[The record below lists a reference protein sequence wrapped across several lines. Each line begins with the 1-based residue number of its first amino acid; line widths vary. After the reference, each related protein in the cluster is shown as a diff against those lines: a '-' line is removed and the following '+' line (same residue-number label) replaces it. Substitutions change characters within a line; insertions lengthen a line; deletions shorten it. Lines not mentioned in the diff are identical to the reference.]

1 MNIEARKISLIQQL
15 LLVQQ
20 ESILDKIETLLFK
33 KTSDLTNEQKKAID
47 KGIQSID
54 DENVVSHKE
63 AIQQMKEK
71 YPKYF

>member
-1 MNIEARKISLIQQL
+1 MNIEARKISLVQQL

-33 KTSDLTNEQKKAID
+33 KTFDLTNEQKKAID

-54 DENVVSHKE
+54 DGNIVSHKD
-63 AIQQMKEK
+63 AMQQMNEK